1 MEMKRISLDFLQQNS
16 CWSRRTMNTLAVY
29 LITQASI
36 IPPQHA
42 AFTLLAG
49 LTCYGL
55 EMDRI
60 GLKIRPKLAKFPLFL
75 FWAFVFMANI
85 SIFFSFTACCDLKL
99 TSDYK
104 LNCKYGSCSVKCRS
118 GCQHVTDSADSGSC
132 IAIKWAN
139 MLRSHICFIMDAMPN
154 QPFILH

>member
-1 MEMKRISLDFLQQNS
+1 MHLFRLPPAKQLLVKENHEHPSSLPDHLGIYHTTIACSFHSVSRADMLWIGNGQDWSENQAKTGQISLVPFLGICFHGKYFN
-16 CWSRRTMNTLAVY
+16 
-29 LITQASI
+29 
-36 IPPQHA
+36 
-42 AFTLLAG
+42 
-49 LTCYGL
+49 
-55 EMDRI
+55 
-60 GLKIRPKLAKFPLFL
+60 
-75 FWAFVFMANI
+75 
-85 SIFFSFTACCDLKL
+85 FFSFTACCDLKL